1 MMRSLYSGVAGLK
14 NHQIQM
20 DVIGNNIANVNT
32 IGYKAGRVTFQDSLS
47 QVLQNGMGPNNTLGG
62 VNPMNVG
69 LGMSVAAIDKIFSQG
84 NLESTNNK
92 LDLAIQGDAFFVL
105 SDGNQEVYSRAGNF
119 TVDGAGNLVLA
130 NTGYRVKGRMADP
143 TGNIASETEI
153 TEVSLPFGQKA
164 PAKATST
171 ISFTGNLDSE
181 SLQTNQEL
189 GSSFAESAQIVSDAW
204 SAPITLTAANNELT
218 IEIDNNA
225 GGTVSD
231 TLTLTEK
238 TYDSMSELLA
248 EINNKLSQS
257 HTLAGEVAVEFQQSG
272 GNEMLKMRTVDE
284 GGANTTLSLSGSFAG
299 AGTSLNLS
307 TTAATGTTA
316 TTLLNDLSFVDGV
329 LDAGDE
335 IRINGTNHDGQ
346 TAQSVYTYAAGDTVQ
361 DLLDALNSA
370 FAGSTVS
377 LTSDGQLS
385 ITDAVGGASKTS
397 ATLTIFDQATSNVV
411 TMPGFVVTEEGSDAG
426 EHITSVTIYD
436 SKGKTHNVAARF
448 SNISSAEEPGLWR
461 WEAVVDDGAITPS
474 AGNRGVV
481 KFNPDGSLAY
491 FEVEDGSPLTFEPGD
506 GGAPMS
512 VSFDAGLAGN
522 YDGIT
527 QLSSPSTNLINE
539 QDGYEMGDLYNI
551 SFDETGTI
559 TGHFTNGV
567 NQILAQVAVATF
579 NNASGLEQQ
588 GENLFKMGGNS
599 GTAVKGWAGSTIIA
613 EIAPGALEMSNVDLV
628 QEFTNMIIAQR
639 GFQANARVIT
649 TGDILLDEVV
659 RLKR

>member
-225 GGTVSD
+225 GGTVID

-272 GNEMLKMRTVDE
+272 GNEMLKMPTVD
-284 GGANTTLSLSGSFAG
+284 
-299 AGTSLNLS
+299 
-307 TTAATGTTA
+307 
-316 TTLLNDLSFVDGV
+316 
-329 LDAGDE
+329 
-335 IRINGTNHDGQ
+335 
-346 TAQSVYTYAAGDTVQ
+346 
-361 DLLDALNSA
+361 
-370 FAGSTVS
+370 
-377 LTSDGQLS
+377 
-385 ITDAVGGASKTS
+385 
-397 ATLTIFDQATSNVV
+397 
-411 TMPGFVVTEEGSDAG
+411 
-426 EHITSVTIYD
+426 
-436 SKGKTHNVAARF
+436 
-448 SNISSAEEPGLWR
+448 
-461 WEAVVDDGAITPS
+461 
-474 AGNRGVV
+474 
-481 KFNPDGSLAY
+481 
-491 FEVEDGSPLTFEPGD
+491 
-506 GGAPMS
+506 
-512 VSFDAGLAGN
+512 
-522 YDGIT
+522 
-527 QLSSPSTNLINE
+527 
-539 QDGYEMGDLYNI
+539 
-551 SFDETGTI
+551 
-559 TGHFTNGV
+559 
-567 NQILAQVAVATF
+567 
-579 NNASGLEQQ
+579 
-588 GENLFKMGGNS
+588 
-599 GTAVKGWAGSTIIA
+599 
-613 EIAPGALEMSNVDLV
+613 
-628 QEFTNMIIAQR
+628 
-639 GFQANARVIT
+639 
-649 TGDILLDEVV
+649 
-659 RLKR
+659 